1 MRIRLKLS
9 IVLFATVLATP
20 AAAASGLDLHW
31 LWDDRCADCHGHSG
45 DFARRFLSVTGGEL
59 QGRHHVHDLRQFM
72 HNHYLA
78 GNEVDAVLNMLLAQ
92 ANNPARFKGEC
103 AACHDTAAVFVRNS
117 LELRDGVLYSR
128 DSGRPARDFLVH
140 HRQLNSDDASFF
152 VNLLTRVAHEVYRP

>member
-9 IVLFATVLATP
+9 IVLVATVLAIQ
-20 AAAASGLDLHW
+20 AAGATGIDLHW

-92 ANNPARFKGEC
+92 ANNPARFKDEC

-117 LELRDGVLYSR
+117 LELCDGVLYSR

-140 HRQLNSDDASFF
+140 HRQLNSDDVSFF
-152 VNLLTRVAHEVYRP
+152 MNLLTRVAREVYRP